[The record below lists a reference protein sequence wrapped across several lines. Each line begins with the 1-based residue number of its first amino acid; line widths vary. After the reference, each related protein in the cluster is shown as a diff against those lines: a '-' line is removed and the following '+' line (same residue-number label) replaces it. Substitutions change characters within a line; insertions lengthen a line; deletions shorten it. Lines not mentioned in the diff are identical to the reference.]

1 MPWRSLAV
9 SVALVLQTTVLS
21 HLAWHGVVP
30 DLVLLVVV
38 GVGLVR
44 GSQDAMVLGFAAGL
58 LLDLAPPAD
67 HVAGRWALA
76 LMLAGYV
83 AGRVRP
89 DPQGTAGSTGAV
101 PGVVTSLAAVASCS
115 FLATSVFA
123 LSGLVLRDPP
133 ATVPDLLQVV
143 LIAVMW
149 NVVLAPFVIPVVVR
163 GLARLEPLGRPA

>member
-1 MPWRSLAV
+1 MSPRTVVRGAV
-9 SVALVLQTTVLS
+9 VTFAVMIALLLQTTVFP

-38 GVGLVR
+38 GAGLVR
-44 GSQDAMVLGFAAGL
+44 GSHFAMVLGFSAGV

-83 AGRVRP
+83 AGRVRQDTP
-89 DPQGTAGSTGAV
+89 PT
-101 PGVVTSLAAVASCS
+101 VVTSLATVASCS
-115 FLATSVFA
+115 FLASSVFA
-123 LSGLVLRDPP
+123 LSGLVLQDPS

-143 LIAVMW
+143 LTAVVW
-149 NVVLAPFVIPVVVR
+149 DVVLAPFVIPVVAR
-163 GLARLEPLGRPA
+163 ALGRLEPERQLA